1 MNSRLHVGTGGRD
14 SAAPVI
20 SARDLEVSLGEKE
33 ILHNL
38 TFDVG
43 GGRFV
48 GLLGPNGSGK
58 TTLLRTL
65 GGLLP
70 YRGELVF
77 AGAELRTWKPRRLA
91 QRIAFVRQSVALS
104 FDFSVSEL
112 ILLGRSPHKKWLD
125 DYGESD
131 REHMKEAL
139 AKTDLVGFEGR
150 SVLSLSGGELQRVFL
165 AQALVQESDVLLL
178 DEPTAHL
185 DVHYQFEFM
194 DLVRELV
201 AGGRTAIAVF
211 HDLEMAARYAD
222 DILVLR
228 EGQVAAEGP
237 PAKVLSA
244 SLIAQVFRMDARID
258 ADTGSPVRIH
268 YVRPISRQ
276 AI

>member
-1 MNSRLHVGTGGRD
+1 MDSRLHDETEGGG
-14 SAAPVI
+14 SAGPAI
-20 SARDLEVSLGEKE
+20 NARDLCVSLGERD

-43 GGRFV
+43 SGRFV

-70 YRGELVF
+70 YRGDLSF
-77 AGAELRTWKPRRLA
+77 GGTSLREWKPRNLARRL
-91 QRIAFVRQSVALS
+91 AFVRQSVALS

-112 ILLGRSPHKKWLD
+112 ILLGRSPHKRWLE
-125 DYGESD
+125 DYAESD
-131 REHMKEAL
+131 RERMKEAL
-139 AKTDLVGFEGR
+139 ALTDLVGFESR
-150 SVLSLSGGELQRVFL
+150 SVLSLSGGEMQRVFL

-194 DLVRELV
+194 DLVRDLV

-222 DILVLR
+222 EVLVLR
-228 EGQVAAEGP
+228 DGVKAATGP
-237 PAKVLSA
+237 PADVLSED
-244 SLIAQVFRMDARID
+244 LIARVFRMDARIE
-258 ADTGSPVRIH
+258 AEAGKSVRIL
-268 YVRPISRQ
+268 YVGPIARQ
-276 AI
+276 AV